1 MGKKAEVG
9 TPKYLA
15 NKMKSKGLQ
24 KLRWYCQMCQKQ
36 CRDENGFKCHTMSE
50 SHQRQLLLFAE
61 KPNQFL
67 GEFSHEFEGG
77 FINLLKRPL
86 WHEATK
92 VDDTEKG
99 WYIAW
104 IDRDPDTIARQ
115 EAMAKKDK
123 MVKDDEEK
131 LLDFI
136 SKQVERAKNEESSS
150 EPQFSELQRE
160 SEDEV
165 LQLDLKLLKKVEEP
179 KVLPSTNIFKKPS
192 TEKLS
197 IKKDNH
203 MKRKHSAL
211 DEIKEEI
218 EAKKKRVEEQKLK
231 ARIKSDAFDKKY
243 WLKEGIVYGAVVS
256 LINGNSKIKLDQEHL
271 ETVVPSPG
279 RKVIVLNGFYR
290 GETGTLKSII
300 VEEFAAKIELKDS
313 TIAKIPYEHFNR
325 VHTPCRA
332 VQSLPLLWPT
342 KPRAWFRRIE
352 AQFQLYQ
359 VQEEW
364 EKYHH
369 LLYAIDDK
377 VMDPYD
383 DESEDALSTTPNSDL
398 KAKVLDEHKIATQD
412 KIERLF
418 QLIEAP
424 HIHWIDEIVSLARD
438 YLSNV
443 PRCPRGL

>member
-77 FINLLKRPL
+77 FINLLKRRFGTKRVHANQVYQEYIRDKDHVHMNGTRWSSL
-86 WHEATK
+86 TGFILHLGRTGKAK

-218 EAKKKRVEEQKLK
+218 EAKKRVEEQKLK

-243 WLKEGIVYGAVVS
+243 WLKEGIVVKIITKSLGDKYYKEKGYVKSVIDKYGAVVS

-313 TIAKIPYEHFNR
+313 TIAKIPYEHF
-325 VHTPCRA
+325 
-332 VQSLPLLWPT
+332 S
-342 KPRAWFRRIE
+342 KM
-352 AQFQLYQ
+352 Y
-359 VQEEW
+359 
-364 EKYHH
+364 
-369 LLYAIDDK
+369 
-377 VMDPYD
+377 DP
-383 DESEDALSTTPNSDL
+383 
-398 KAKVLDEHKIATQD
+398 
-412 KIERLF
+412 
-418 QLIEAP
+418 
-424 HIHWIDEIVSLARD
+424 
-438 YLSNV
+438 
-443 PRCPRGL
+443 

>member
-77 FINLLKRPL
+77 FINLLKRRFGTKRVHANQVYQEYIRDKDHVHMNGTRWSSL
-86 WHEATK
+86 TGFILHLGRTGKAK

-179 KVLPSTNIFKKPS
+179 KVLPSINIFKKPS

-218 EAKKKRVEEQKLK
+218 EAKKRVEEQKLK

-243 WLKEGIVYGAVVS
+243 WLKEGIVVKIITKSLGDKYYKEKGYVKSVIDKYGAVVS

-313 TIAKIPYEHFNR
+313 TIAKIPYEHF
-325 VHTPCRA
+325 
-332 VQSLPLLWPT
+332 S
-342 KPRAWFRRIE
+342 KM
-352 AQFQLYQ
+352 Y
-359 VQEEW
+359 
-364 EKYHH
+364 
-369 LLYAIDDK
+369 
-377 VMDPYD
+377 DP
-383 DESEDALSTTPNSDL
+383 
-398 KAKVLDEHKIATQD
+398 
-412 KIERLF
+412 
-418 QLIEAP
+418 
-424 HIHWIDEIVSLARD
+424 
-438 YLSNV
+438 
-443 PRCPRGL
+443 